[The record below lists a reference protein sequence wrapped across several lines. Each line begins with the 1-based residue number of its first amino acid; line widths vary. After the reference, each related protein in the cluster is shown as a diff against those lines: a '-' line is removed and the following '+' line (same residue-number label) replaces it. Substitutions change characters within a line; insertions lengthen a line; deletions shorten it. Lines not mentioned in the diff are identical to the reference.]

1 MPAPPYVVKSAS
13 LAPCTSSL
21 ADPIMYGFQ
30 YLRIWAVHRARTQQH
45 LNTGDNERRTKVLS
59 WHTSENACCRNPNSL
74 LMNSF
79 PSIVSTSHSS
89 LTLKLSR

>member
-1 MPAPPYVVKSAS
+1 
-13 LAPCTSSL
+13 
-21 ADPIMYGFQ
+21 MYGFQ

-89 LTLKLSR
+89 LTLKLSRPFWRVYANYQCTSTEGFIQ